1 LSKLWAPLD
10 VFNDRNFAVIKPVFH
25 WVSAYTPEQR
35 GGYKSTQAN
44 LLQALEAK
52 LGTAHRIA
60 PVKVPEEFINKWF
73 SRLQKKLHIPR
84 RYAYYSESRL
94 AAFAQAVH
102 AQLPVQDFRPI
113 VFFNPLPFVKCR
125 PSAPYFVYTDG
136 AFFIHYWEY
145 NQDHSH
151 AKKDIDR
158 IASAEADFMRRSA
171 GVWCSS
177 QWVADRITRECQL
190 TIGLA
195 HCMGIGPDK
204 VPSPI
209 EPVRFENF
217 LVMIA
222 GDFERK
228 GGRLTVESVA
238 AARKLGVEVSI
249 RFIGVKPPSDVLSLP
264 FVEWCGWLDLKQDAD
279 RRRFAEVLS
288 RAGAQILLSRSDL
301 TPLVIPEAATYGK
314 ATLAAAVGGIPEM
327 IRDGETGWLVRSEAT
342 SAEIGER
349 IAQIF
354 KEPVKLAQAG
364 EKARAFCAAHWSWNS
379 VGDSCLKSFVG
390 RE

>member
-1 LSKLWAPLD
+1 MNNS
-10 VFNDRNFAVIKPVFH
+10 VFH
-25 WVSAYTPEQR
+25 WVSPYHPDDAR
-35 GGYKSTQAN
+35 GGWKVMQFH
-44 LLQALEAK
+44 LLRALEAK

-60 PVKVPEEFINKWF
+60 PVEVPEEFSGKWI

-94 AAFAQAVH
+94 TSFAQAVH
-102 AQLPVQDFRPI
+102 KQLPDNDRKPI
-113 VFFNPLPFVKCR
+113 VFFGPLPFVKCR
-125 PSAPYFVYTDG
+125 PSVPYFIYTDG

-151 AKKDIDR
+151 AKKDIER
-158 IASAEADFMRRSA
+158 IASAEAEFMRRSA

-177 QWVADRITRECQL
+177 KWVADRITREYKL
-190 TIGLA
+190 PTGLA
-195 HCMGIGPDK
+195 RCVGTGPGN
-204 VPSPI
+204 VPPPI
-209 EPVRFENF
+209 ETICYENF

-228 GGRLTVESVA
+228 GGRLAVEAVV
-238 AARKLGVEVSI
+238 AARKLGVDVSI
-249 RFIGVKPPSDVLSLP
+249 KFIGAKPPPDVLALP
-264 FVEWCGWLDLKQDAD
+264 FVEWCGWLDLQQDAD

-301 TPLVIPEAATYGK
+301 TPLVIPEAASYGK

-327 IRDGETGWLVRSEAT
+327 ILDAETGWLIRPDASPT
-342 SAEIGER
+342 EIGKR
-349 IAQIF
+349 IADIF
-354 KEPVKLAQAG
+354 KEHARLAQAG
-364 EKARAFCAAHWSWNS
+364 ETARSFCAAYWSWNS
-379 VGDSCLKSFVG
+379 VGDSCLKSFEG